1 MAHGNQARIL
11 RVDLSSG
18 RVGVETL
25 DARTC
30 RLYPGG
36 KALAAYLLLRELP
49 PGTDAL
55 APDNVLVF
63 ANGLL
68 TGAPMSTASRFT
80 VAARSPLTGG
90 YGESEAGGYWGPELK
105 SAGWDAIVVTGRA
118 ARPQWLWIRDDQV
131 ELRDAAA
138 LWGRDAHEVQDTI
151 RAGLGDPYVRVLQ
164 IGRAGE
170 NGVRYAALTN
180 ELRHFNGR
188 TGMGAVMGSKNLRAI
203 AVRGK
208 RRYVKDAHD
217 APALSEIGKTLT
229 RRVKDH
235 PQAWDLQDK
244 GTPGLVD
251 VLNTAGMLPT
261 RNFRE
266 GVFEGV
272 ESVNWAAYERDI
284 LVGRGTCQACA
295 IKCKREVAVDSPDES
310 RRVDK
315 VYGGPEY
322 ETLQGFG
329 GYCGIDD
336 LKAVAKANELCNRHV
351 LDTISTASTIAF
363 AMECFE
369 HGLIGLHDTGGLE
382 LRFGNADAMLQA
394 IDLIA
399 HRAPGLGELLALG
412 TRAAAARVGRGA
424 ERYAIHVKGQEL
436 PMHDPRGKVSVGLG
450 YAIGEAGADHLYAVH
465 DTMLANPESVSFKAA
480 APLGVECLPSRELGP
495 RKARNYA
502 ILENWSS
509 VGKVIGLCFF
519 GPAPRSFIQID
530 EVLAAT
536 RAATGWDLT
545 LDDMLQIGERAT
557 NLARAFNL
565 REGIGAAEDR
575 LPERIFE
582 PLPAG
587 PMAGVGIDRTEFE
600 RTIAELYRIKGWDP
614 RTGEPTRA
622 RLRALDIE
630 WVADLAGA

>member
-18 RVGVETL
+18 SVGVETL

-138 LWGRDAHEVQDTI
+138 LWGRDAHEVQDAI

-399 HRAPGLGELLALG
+399 RRAPGLGELLALG
-412 TRAAAARVGRGA
+412 TRAAAARIGRGA

-545 LDDMLQIGERAT
+545 LDDLLQIGERAT

-600 RTIAELYRIKGWDP
+600 RTIAELYRIKGWDQ